1 MIGQLRGR
9 LLDKRPP
16 WIMIDAGGVGYEVE
30 APMTVFYS
38 LPEVGDE
45 ITIHTH
51 LVVRE
56 DAQLLYGF
64 ASRFERE
71 LFRALI
77 KISGVG
83 PKIGLAILSGIEAD
97 QLVAS
102 IRAQDSTALVKV
114 PGIGKKTAERLVIE
128 MSDRLDRLD
137 GVPATLPG
145 LQSAT
150 VSGAAGPQADAIA
163 ALESL
168 GYKSKD
174 AAAAVAKVA
183 EDGLS
188 SAEMIRQALKG
199 LAR

>member
-1 MIGQLRGR
+1 MIGQIRGR

-16 WIMIDAGGVGYEVE
+16 WLLVEAAGLGYEIE
-30 APMTVFYS
+30 APMTVFYD
-38 LPEVGDE
+38 LPEVGTE
-45 ITIHTH
+45 LVLHTH

-56 DAQLLYGF
+56 DAQLLFGF

-83 PKIGLAILSGIEAD
+83 PKMGLAILSGIEAER
-97 QLVAS
+97 LVDC
-102 IRAQDSTALVKV
+102 IRHQDSSALVKV

-137 GVPATLPG
+137 GVPAMAG
-145 LQSAT
+145 
-150 VSGAAGPQADAIA
+150 GAGAGAGVITAGADADAVA
-163 ALESL
+163 ALEAL
-168 GYKSKD
+168 GYKPRD
-174 AAAAVAKVA
+174 AAAAVARVA
-183 EDGLS
+183 AEGLS
-188 SAEMIRQALKG
+188 SEELIRQALKG